1 MSFLITRR
9 FIEVTGLC
17 TLFSV
22 ILAMMSR
29 SSNTMVNGLVP
40 ISMIIL
46 TLVYVLLNVLMLRRC
61 YYDIMGI
68 RDYYI
73 GNVLA
78 YLIFAVIN
86 IVVCI
91 LLNDVIYTWLF
102 AITKFARFFGENI
115 SKIESALI
123 FHLIMLMVVFVA
135 PVGMKEIYAW
145 RFK

>member
-1 MSFLITRR
+1 MYFLIIRR
-9 FIEVTGLC
+9 FIEVTGFC
-17 TLFSV
+17 VLFSV

-29 SSNTMVNGLVP
+29 STVSMVNGLVP
-40 ISMIIL
+40 ISMMIL
-46 TLVYVLLNVLMLRRC
+46 TLVYVILNVLMLRRC

-68 RDYYI
+68 RDYYT
-73 GNVLA
+73 GNVVA
-78 YLIFAVIN
+78 YLVFAIIN

-91 LLNDVIYTWLF
+91 LFNDVIYTWLF
-102 AITKFARFFGENI
+102 AITKFARFFGENV

-123 FHLIMLMVVFVA
+123 FHLIMLMVIFVA